1 MTNEI
6 KLSDELKAKVIEA
19 MIDKLLTEGMGY
31 SLRSAIEDE
40 MKKTIKESGLID
52 QIAAEVIDKV
62 LTDKDIITATLAETF
77 VTGIGEVMASTYT
90 SIAREMMRK
99 VRF

>member
-1 MTNEI
+1 MTEEI
-6 KLSDELKAKVIEA
+6 KLPDELKAKVVEA
-19 MIDKLLTEGMGY
+19 MIDNLLAEGMGY

-40 MKKTIKESGLID
+40 MRKAIKESGLIE
-52 QIAAEVIDKV
+52 QIAAEVVEKV
-62 LTDKDIITATLAETF
+62 LTDKELITVTLAETF